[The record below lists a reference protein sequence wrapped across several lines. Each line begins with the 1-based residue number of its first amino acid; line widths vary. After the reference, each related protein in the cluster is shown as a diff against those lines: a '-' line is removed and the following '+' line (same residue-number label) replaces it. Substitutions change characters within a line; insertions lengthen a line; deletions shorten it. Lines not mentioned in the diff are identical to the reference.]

1 MEKGSETCPEHSIW
15 YTQYNLIPLL
25 VSNTLP
31 FSTKY
36 VKDQLDLYCHV
47 SSQNLLLFVLL
58 SDMVFLS
65 VVVILLFVEMLCLC
79 VHISNGIGD
88 ATVLE
93 WFFRDNFVIFRRRS
107 KIIAFFVI
115 SEFFYVNFQFSWW
128 SRDHFSATFRGL
140 LYLPNAWP
148 QTLQTSKRHT
158 FGVSAF
164 HRSHCFGVKLF
175 SVGCAQDS
183 RRIP

>member
-1 MEKGSETCPEHSIW
+1 MKC
-15 YTQYNLIPLL
+15 
-25 VSNTLP
+25 
-31 FSTKY
+31 

-93 WFFRDNFVIFRRRS
+93 WFFRDNLVIFRRRS
-107 KIIAFFVI
+107 KIIAFLLL
-115 SEFFYVNFQFSWW
+115 VNFS
-128 SRDHFSATFRGL
+128 T
-140 LYLPNAWP
+140 
-148 QTLQTSKRHT
+148 
-158 FGVSAF
+158 
-164 HRSHCFGVKLF
+164 
-175 SVGCAQDS
+175 
-183 RRIP
+183 